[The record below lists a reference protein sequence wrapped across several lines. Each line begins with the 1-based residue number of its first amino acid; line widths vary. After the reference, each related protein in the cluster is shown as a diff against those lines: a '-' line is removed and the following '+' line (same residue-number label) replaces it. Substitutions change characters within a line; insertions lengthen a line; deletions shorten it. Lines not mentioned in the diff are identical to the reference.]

1 MDFIDLINQE
11 KEEQKL
17 ALTKNKVIIIG
28 LFCYF
33 VFLIGLLFFNNI
45 FTIVD
50 SIINLVIIFILL
62 LTITK
67 LQEMNRKKTISYKV
81 LAVFK
86 AEFPVMDFDNQ
97 EVLKKVSL
105 KSMVGIGYIFGF
117 ENKKIIY
124 TTLDNKIRDYIDE
137 N

>member
-1 MDFIDLINQE
+1 MDFIELINQE
-11 KEEQKL
+11 KEEQEST
-17 ALTKNKVIIIG
+17 LTKNKIIVIS
-28 LFCYF
+28 LFFYF
-33 VFLIGLLFFNNI
+33 LFLIGLLFFNNI

-50 SIINLVIIFILL
+50 SVINLVIIGILL

-67 LQEMNRKKTISYKV
+67 LQELNSKKTISYRV
-81 LAVFK
+81 VSVFMK
-86 AEFPVMDFDNQ
+86 EFPAIDFENQ
-97 EVLKKVSL
+97 DVLKKVSL